1 MEIAAA
7 ERACAK
13 RPSGEKRAS
22 KRESAADLVKRR
34 FEADGPD
41 MAWFADITYV
51 KTRQGWLYLAL
62 VMDIWPRR
70 IVGWSMAPPTS
81 RPSWPTRP

>member
-41 MAWFADITYV
+41 MAWFAT
-51 KTRQGWLYLAL
+51 
-62 VMDIWPRR
+62 
-70 IVGWSMAPPTS
+70 SPT
-81 RPSWPTRP
+81 